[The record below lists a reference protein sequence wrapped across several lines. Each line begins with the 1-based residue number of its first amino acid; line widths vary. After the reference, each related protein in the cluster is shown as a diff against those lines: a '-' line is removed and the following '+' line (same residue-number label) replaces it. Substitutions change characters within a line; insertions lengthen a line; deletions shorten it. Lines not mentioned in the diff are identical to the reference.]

1 MSEYVIGIDPG
12 IAGTLAL
19 VSRAGELIEVADMPI
34 LRDGSAGRASVS
46 APLLADQMARW
57 RAREVICEFVSARP
71 GEGPTSSFCFGRSR
85 GVIEGACAALGLP
98 IRFLTPPVWKRLI
111 GIPPGKDGAKDRSRA
126 EAIRR
131 RPAQAGLF
139 ARVKDDGRS
148 DAALIGLAGILKNGG
163 FK

>member
-19 VSRAGELIEVADMPI
+19 VSRAEELIEVADMPI

-57 RAREVICEFVSARP
+57 RAREVICEFVS
-71 GEGPTSSFCFGRSR
+71 TSSFCFGRSR

-111 GIPPGKDGAKDRSRA
+111 GIPPGKDGAKDRSGG
-126 EAIRR
+126 EAICRW
-131 RPAQAGLF
+131 PAQAGLF